1 MTLFSGNQYSVTFS
15 KKVFTAVRNFLSL
28 SSTCLVRNVRTLVQI
43 LRDIKCDNAVE
54 FNDFILELKAQR
66 GENKIQSCFKV

>member
-1 MTLFSGNQYSVTFS
+1 M
-15 KKVFTAVRNFLSL
+15 RNFLSL

-54 FNDFILELKAQR
+54 FNDLILELKAQR